1 MFEYTQAQ
9 FSQRYQAIKQKLT
22 MGMYSNASPT
32 AYILGGQPGAG
43 KSSLQAFI
51 MKSNPNC
58 IIINV
63 KSSPIDRGAFIF
75 DITLQ
80 EQGCLSCGGDIPE

>member
-58 IIINV
+58 I
-63 KSSPIDRGAFIF
+63 
-75 DITLQ
+75 
-80 EQGCLSCGGDIPE
+80 PESAKPKTQKMLTNR